1 VASKRDYYEVLGV
14 GKDASADDIKKSY
27 RQLARQYHP
36 DVNKAADAETK
47 FKEVKEAY
55 DVLSDDGKRSTYDR
69 FGHVDPNQGMGGGG
83 GADFGGGFGDIFD
96 MFFGGGGGR
105 RDPNAPQRGNDL
117 QYTMTVEFK
126 EAVFGKETE
135 ITIPR
140 TETCDTCHGDGAK
153 PGTKP
158 ESCSVCKG
166 SGQQEVVQNT
176 PFGRMVNRRACT
188 NCSGTG
194 RVIKEKCTT
203 CHGAGKV
210 KRQRK
215 INIRIPAG
223 VDDGAQIRMSGEG
236 EGGLRGGPAG
246 DLYIV
251 IRVKPHEFFEREG
264 DDIYCE
270 VPLTFVQAAL
280 GDEIEIPTLTEKVKL
295 KVPAGTQTGT
305 YFRLKGKGVPKLR
318 GYGQGDQHVKVT
330 IVTPTSLTDDQKDLL
345 RQFGGLSGDST
356 SNDQEFVVPRSIP
369 ITLLIAIVPPTIF
382 YFIVITACFASTF
395 Q

>member
-1 VASKRDYYEVLGV
+1 MASKRDYYEVLGV

-194 RVIKEKCTT
+194 RVIKDKCTT
-203 CHGAGKV
+203 CHGVGKV

-345 RQFGGLSGDST
+345 RQFGGLSGDSV
-356 SNDQEFVVPRSIP
+356 SNDQEHHESIFEKMKK
-369 ITLLIAIVPPTIF
+369 AF
-382 YFIVITACFASTF
+382 RGE
-395 Q
+395 

>member
-1 VASKRDYYEVLGV
+1 MANKRDYYEVLGL
-14 GKDASADDIKKSY
+14 GKEASADDIKKSY
-27 RQLARQYHP
+27 RKLARQYHP
-36 DVNKAADAETK
+36 DVNKEADAESK

-83 GADFGGGFGDIFD
+83 GGQDFGGFGDIFD

-140 TETCDTCHGDGAK
+140 TETCDTCHGNGAK

-194 RVIKEKCTT
+194 RVIKEKCGT

-330 IVTPTSLTDDQKDLL
+330 IVTPTNMTDDQRELL
-345 RQFGGLSGDST
+345 RQFGGLSTDT
-356 SNDQEFVVPRSIP
+356 SNDQEHHESIFERMKK
-369 ITLLIAIVPPTIF
+369 AF
-382 YFIVITACFASTF
+382 RGE
-395 Q
+395 

>member
-1 VASKRDYYEVLGV
+1 MASKRDYYEVLGV
-14 GKDASADDIKKSY
+14 GKDASEDEIKKSY
-27 RQLARQYHP
+27 RKLARQYHP

-55 DVLSDDGKRSTYDR
+55 DVLSDDSKRSTYDR
-69 FGHVDPNQGMGGGG
+69 FGHVDPNQGMGGG

-158 ESCSVCKG
+158 ETCSVCKG

-194 RVIKEKCTT
+194 RVIKHKCTT

-251 IRVKPHEFFEREG
+251 IRVKAHEFFEREG

-295 KVPAGTQTGT
+295 KVPSGTQTGT

-330 IVTPTSLTDDQKDLL
+330 IVTPTSLTDDQKELL
-345 RQFGGLSGDST
+345 RQFGGLSGDDA
-356 SNDQEFVVPRSIP
+356 SNDHEHHESIFDKMKK
-369 ITLLIAIVPPTIF
+369 AF
-382 YFIVITACFASTF
+382 RGE
-395 Q
+395 

>member
-1 VASKRDYYEVLGV
+1 MANKRDYYEVLGIS
-14 GKDASADDIKKSY
+14 KDASTDDIKKSY
-27 RQLARQYHP
+27 RRLARQYHP
-36 DVNKAADAETK
+36 DVNKAADAEEK

-69 FGHVDPNQGMGGGG
+69 YGHVDPNQGMGGAG
-83 GADFGGGFGDIFD
+83 GADFGGFGDIFD

-117 QYTMTVEFK
+117 QYTMTIDFK

-140 TETCDTCHGDGAK
+140 TESCEPCRGTGAK
-153 PGTKP
+153 PGTHP
-158 ESCSVCKG
+158 ETCSVCRG
-166 SGQQEVVQNT
+166 SGQQEVVSNT
-176 PFGRMVNRRACT
+176 PFGRMVNRRACS

-194 RVIKEKCTT
+194 KVIKEKCGT
-203 CHGAGKV
+203 CHGAGQV
-210 KRQRK
+210 KKQRK
-215 INIRIPAG
+215 IKVNIPAG
-223 VDDGAQIRMSGEG
+223 VDEGAQIRISGEG

-251 IRVKPHEFFEREG
+251 LRVKQHEFFDREG

-295 KVPAGTQTGT
+295 KIPAGTQTGT

-330 IVTPTSLTDDQKDLL
+330 LVTPTKLTEEQKDLL
-345 RQFGGLSGDST
+345 RQFGGIAGET
-356 SNDQEFVVPRSIP
+356 NVEQGEHHESIFERMKK
-369 ITLLIAIVPPTIF
+369 AF
-382 YFIVITACFASTF
+382 RGE
-395 Q
+395 